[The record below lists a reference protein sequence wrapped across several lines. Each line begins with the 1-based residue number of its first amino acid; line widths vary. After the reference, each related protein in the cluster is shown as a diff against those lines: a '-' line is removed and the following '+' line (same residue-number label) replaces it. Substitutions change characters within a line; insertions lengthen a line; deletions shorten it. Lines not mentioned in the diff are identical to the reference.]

1 VLKTNP
7 AVKLTILAT
16 ILSLL
21 FALTL
26 ATTLLGSYSD
36 NLQHYLNTLVPKTL
50 LGALTFILLLTPALA
65 IGLPRQIAAISAGFL
80 FGAGYGTLLATMST
94 VLGCML
100 TMLLARKLFAN
111 IIQQHYPIPLAK
123 VNYFFSRNTFLKA
136 LIIRLLP
143 AGSNFL
149 TNILAGTARSPFKA
163 YVIGSTL
170 GFIPQM
176 TIFSLMGAG
185 LQIGGQ
191 QQLILSIILFVI
203 AIMLSGYLY
212 RKTHH
217 NLSLR

>member
-1 VLKTNP
+1 MLKTNP
-7 AVKLTILAT
+7 TVKLTIFAT

-65 IGLPRQIAAISAGFL
+65 IGLPRQLAAISAGFL
-80 FGAGYGTLLATMST
+80 FGAGYGTLLATMSA

-100 TMLLARKLFAN
+100 TMLLARKLFSN
-111 IIQQHYPIPLAK
+111 MIQQHYPIPLAK
-123 VNYFFSRNTFLKA
+123 VNHFFSRNTFLKA

-149 TNILAGTARSPFKA
+149 TNILAGTARTPLKA
-163 YVIGSTL
+163 YIAGSTL

-176 TIFSLMGAG
+176 TIFSLMGSG

-191 QQLILSIILFVI
+191 QQLILSIILFVL
-203 AIMLSGYLY
+203 AIILSGYLY
-212 RKTHH
+212 KKTHH
-217 NLSLR
+217 KLILN